1 MHSVPANRLFC
12 GDSVPPPKKIWRR
25 FENGYVSL
33 SIVFPEARTKKMAA
47 TFEGS
52 PVQHRLNG
60 QSGVTKDRYRV
71 QGRLLCLL
79 AMEDVHALFRVVSKT
94 QTEFGI
100 KYIPTH
106 HLAETESGEP
116 HPHPTSPKIAAG
128 SKPYLGAEILEST
141 NAIQVN
147 IRVALVKLEDFPA
160 QFWPQIINIPWSI
173 RVTIP
178 HLDVEFALRADQSSE
193 QFQAAVVFLH
203 KSNEIE
209 PVDVPTRK
217 PPGVQI
223 AGEIQFG
230 KLFQTQ
236 LLPDNLFP

>member
-106 HLAETESGEP
+106 HLPETESGEP
-116 HPHPTSPKIAAG
+116 HPP
-128 SKPYLGAEILEST
+128 
-141 NAIQVN
+141 
-147 IRVALVKLEDFPA
+147 
-160 QFWPQIINIPWSI
+160 
-173 RVTIP
+173 P
-178 HLDVEFALRADQSSE
+178 HLAKDCGRIKALPGRRDSGIDERHPGKHTRRA
-193 QFQAAVVFLH
+193 
-203 KSNEIE
+203 
-209 PVDVPTRK
+209 
-217 PPGVQI
+217 G
-223 AGEIQFG
+223 
-230 KLFQTQ
+230 
-236 LLPDNLFP
+236 